1 MLSIIR
7 EMHRLASNAY
17 RCFLLYREVK
27 ELFKG
32 SLFRSNWDTS
42 VKCMVNLKSNFQ
54 QYFGFLVAHLSD
66 DGAIISDTGD
76 QRTTTKQ
83 LFLYCCESGMYMYD
97 GDDAVI
103 KYV

>member
-1 MLSIIR
+1 M
-7 EMHRLASNAY
+7 
-17 RCFLLYREVK
+17 K

-66 DGAIISDTGD
+66 DGAISSDTGD
-76 QRTTTKQ
+76 QRPTTKQ

-97 GDDAVI
+97 DDDAVM
-103 KYV
+103 